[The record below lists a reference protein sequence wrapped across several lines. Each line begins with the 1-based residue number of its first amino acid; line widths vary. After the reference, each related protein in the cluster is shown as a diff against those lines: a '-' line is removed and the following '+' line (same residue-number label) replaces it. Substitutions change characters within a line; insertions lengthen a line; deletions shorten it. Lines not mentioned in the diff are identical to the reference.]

1 MPRWKGCPRS
11 GSALKCYWCTTSHNP
26 MHELSLAESVLQLI
40 EDAAREQEFA
50 HVKTVRLEIGQ
61 LACVEPES
69 LRFAFDVVMRGS
81 IAECAR
87 LEIVETAGQGR
98 CEKCEQNFPLVAL
111 YEACPACGSYQVS
124 VTGGDAMRVKE
135 LEVE

>member
-1 MPRWKGCPRS
+1 
-11 GSALKCYWCTTSHNP
+11 
-26 MHELSLAESVLQLI
+26 MHEMSLAENLLQLI
-40 EDAAREQEFA
+40 EDTARQQEFA
-50 HVKTVRLEIGQ
+50 RVKTVRLEIGQ

-81 IAECAR
+81 IAEQAR
-87 LEIVETAGQGR
+87 LEIIETAGQGR
-98 CEKCEQNFPLVAL
+98 CGKCEQDFPLAAL

-124 VTGGDAMRVKE
+124 VTGGDAMRVRE